1 MHFEG
6 LAADV
11 YADARQPQDGDVF
24 GLAQRLLGAGCVRKG
39 AVPVG
44 GPAML
49 LRAGERWCIVLDPR
63 LSLREARFFVGH
75 ELAHWIAQTTR
86 AHDDTE
92 DAANA
97 LGAALAA
104 PPQAVERAW
113 SRARSPSALA
123 AELRLSETASVLRVG
138 EALDRRALV
147 YCRTVCLGRGPS
159 IARVRPRPR
168 NVPPHAHQLSDARER
183 FAVVW

>member
-1 MHFEG
+1 MHVEG
-6 LAADV
+6 LAADI
-11 YADARQPQDGDVF
+11 YAEAKQQQDGDVF
-24 GLAQRLLGAGCVRKG
+24 ALAQRMLGAGCVRKG

-44 GPAML
+44 GPAAL
-49 LRAGERWCIVLDPR
+49 LRAGERWCILLDPR
-63 LSLREARFFVGH
+63 LSQREARFLVGH
-75 ELAHWIAQTTR
+75 ELAHWVAHTTR
-86 AHDDTE
+86 VHEDTE

-104 PPQAVERAW
+104 PPQAVARAW
-113 SRARSPSALA
+113 DRAKTPARLA

-147 YCRTVCLGRGPS
+147 YCRSVCLGRGPS